1 VLLRRE
7 VRWAFAA
14 GHGSGAQPA
23 RTTQSTRAFGIIATR
38 PAQRLPET
46 SDGSRYNDAC
56 RCLSYRRLLDET
68 RAPSRATA
76 IQFDIPLRN
85 ASRHGRPG
93 SAAASRNGRVAAMA
107 SPFTRDTAMNDTP
120 ADSPPKHDSP
130 APASQVPEYMRR
142 IRSFVL
148 REGRM
153 TPAQQRAFDEH
164 WSRYGVDYHAAVHD
178 FDVSFKRSAPRVL
191 EIGFGNGEALA
202 WASENDQA
210 RDFIGVE
217 VHGPG
222 VGRVMNALAARN
234 ANNVR
239 LYKHDAVEVLEH
251 EIAPAS
257 LAEVR
262 IWFPDPWHKKRHN
275 KRRLIQPEF
284 AALLA
289 SRMAPNGLLH
299 LATDWQAYAEH
310 MREVMEAAPGW
321 RNPLAPGAFA
331 DKPDWRIETHF
342 ERRGLK
348 LGHGVWDLLYRKL

>member
-1 VLLRRE
+1 M
-7 VRWAFAA
+7 
-14 GHGSGAQPA
+14 P
-23 RTTQSTRAFGIIATR
+23 
-38 PAQRLPET
+38 
-46 SDGSRYNDAC
+46 SRYNARMANIDNPEHAAN
-56 RCLSYRRLLDET
+56 
-68 RAPSRATA
+68 AP
-76 IQFDIPLRN
+76 DYL
-85 ASRHGRPG
+85 
-93 SAAASRNGRVAAMA
+93 
-107 SPFTRDTAMNDTP
+107 
-120 ADSPPKHDSP
+120 
-130 APASQVPEYMRR
+130 RR

-153 TPAQQRAFDEH
+153 TPAQQRAFDTL
-164 WSRYGVDYHAAVHD
+164 WSRFGLDYRGEPRDLAASFGRHA
-178 FDVSFKRSAPRVL
+178 PLVL

-202 WASENDQA
+202 WASEHDLA
-210 RDFIGVE
+210 RDFVGVE

-222 VGRVMNALAARN
+222 VGRLMNALAARD

-251 EIAPAS
+251 EIAPGS

-299 LATDWQAYAEH
+299 LATDWQPYAEH
-310 MREVMEAAPGW
+310 MLEVMEAAPGW
-321 RNPLAPGAFA
+321 RNQLGPGQYAE
-331 DKPDWRIETHF
+331 KPSWRIETHF

-348 LGHGVWDLLYRKL
+348 LGHGVWDLLYRRA